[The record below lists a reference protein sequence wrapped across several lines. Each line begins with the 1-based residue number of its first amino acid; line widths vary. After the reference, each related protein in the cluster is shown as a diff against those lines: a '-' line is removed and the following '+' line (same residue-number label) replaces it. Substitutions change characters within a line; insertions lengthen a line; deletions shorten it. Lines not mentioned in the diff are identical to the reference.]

1 VADPFRRKSTRF
13 PFYPTLRTRLMG
25 LMLLTSLSLIA
36 VLVVFY
42 YQSEKALYNEFQ
54 RKTTQLSKAI
64 QIGLEGSS
72 GSNLADPASLQ
83 AYLSQL
89 NTQGVREISVISSTD
104 RILASTSPES
114 VGKWITE
121 RRKDLIFKAELGEP
135 VTGEGQVYN
144 VIVPVVANGQT
155 MGYIHLALTTEDF
168 SVFLQTSAIRRSMA
182 ALAVLTMGSV
192 VAFFLAGHYTRPIER
207 VVAAAGQ
214 VAAGNLD
221 QHLPVERRDEI
232 GLLARSFNDMV
243 TRLRDDRDLKN
254 RLRTAEHQAGIGQF
268 ARNIAHEIRNPLNFI
283 SLSIDHMRDTYP
295 PVDPAQE
302 QKFSRLVGNIKGE
315 IERISRFAQSFLEYG
330 RPFELRRQRVE
341 PAMVLEEVLQL
352 ISARAELQQIKVVQD
367 YFGLPELGLD
377 PDFFRTCL
385 LNVVANACD
394 AMPDGGT
401 LTVRGEIQGF
411 QVAFSFTDTGTGVPA
426 DQVERMF
433 EPFFT
438 TKEKG
443 LGLGLAL
450 THRIVEEHGGK
461 TAFSSCLG
469 QGSTVTL
476 WFPLPEEQAA

>member
-1 VADPFRRKSTRF
+1 
-13 PFYPTLRTRLMG
+13 
-25 LMLLTSLSLIA
+25 
-36 VLVVFY
+36 
-42 YQSEKALYNEFQ
+42 
-54 RKTTQLSKAI
+54 
-64 QIGLEGSS
+64 
-72 GSNLADPASLQ
+72 
-83 AYLSQL
+83 
-89 NTQGVREISVISSTD
+89 
-104 RILASTSPES
+104 
-114 VGKWITE
+114 
-121 RRKDLIFKAELGEP
+121 
-135 VTGEGQVYN
+135 
-144 VIVPVVANGQT
+144 
-155 MGYIHLALTTEDF
+155 
-168 SVFLQTSAIRRSMA
+168 
-182 ALAVLTMGSV
+182 
-192 VAFFLAGHYTRPIER
+192 
-207 VVAAAGQ
+207 

>member
-1 VADPFRRKSTRF
+1 MADRFRRKSTRF
-13 PFYPTLRTRLMG
+13 PFHPTLRTRLMG

-72 GSNLADPASLQ
+72 GSNLSDPASLQ
-83 AYLSQL
+83 AHLSKL

-104 RILASTSPES
+104 RILASTRPES

-168 SVFLQTSAIRRSMA
+168 SVFLQASAIRRSMA
-182 ALAVLTMGSV
+182 ALAVLTLGSV

-214 VAAGNLD
+214 VAAGNLE

-243 TRLRDDRDLKN
+243 TRLRDDRDLKD

-295 PVDPAQE
+295 PADPAQA
-302 QKFSRLVGNIKGE
+302 QKYSQLVGNIKGE

-330 RPFELRRQRVE
+330 RPFELRRQSVK
-341 PAMVLEEVLQL
+341 PAIVLDEVLQL
-352 ISARAELQQIKVVQD
+352 ISARTDLQQIKLVQD
-367 YFGLPELGLD
+367 YSGLPELGLD

-401 LTVRGEIQGF
+401 LTVRGEIQGLL
-411 QVAFSFTDTGTGVPA
+411 VAFIFTDTGTGVPA

-461 TAFSSCLG
+461 TAFSSRLG

-476 WFPLPEEQAA
+476 WFPLTEERAA

>member
-1 VADPFRRKSTRF
+1 MPNRFRRNSTKF
-13 PFYPTLRTRLMG
+13 HFYPTLRARLMG

-36 VLVVFY
+36 VLVIFY
-42 YQSEKALYNEFQ
+42 YQTEKALYNEFQ

-64 QIGLEGSS
+64 QVGLEGSS
-72 GSNLADPASLQ
+72 GTSRSDPASLQ
-83 AYLSQL
+83 DYLSRL
-89 NTQGVREISVISSTD
+89 NTKGVREISVISSTD
-104 RILASTSPES
+104 RILASTSPDN

-144 VIVPVVANGQT
+144 VIVPVTANGQN
-155 MGYIHLALTTEDF
+155 MGYIHLALNTEDF
-168 SVFLQTSAIRRSMA
+168 SVFLRASAIRRIVA
-182 ALAVLTMGSV
+182 ALAVLTLGTI
-192 VAFFLAGHYTRPIER
+192 VAFFLAGHYTRPIEK
-207 VVAAAGQ
+207 VVSAAGQ

-221 QHLPVERRDEI
+221 QQLPVERRDEI

-243 TRLRDDRDLKN
+243 TRLREDRDLKI
-254 RLRTAEHQAGIGQF
+254 RLRTAEHLAGIGQF

-283 SLSIDHMRDTYP
+283 SLSIDHMRDTYQP
-295 PVDPAQE
+295 ADPVQAE
-302 QKFSRLVGNIKGE
+302 KFSQMVGNIKGE

-330 RPFELRRQRVE
+330 RPFELRRQLLD
-341 PAMVLEEVLQL
+341 PAVVLDEVCQL
-352 ISARAELQQIKVVQD
+352 IAARTDEQQIELVQD
-367 YFGLPELGLD
+367 YAGLPDLELD

-385 LNVVANACD
+385 LNVVGNACD

-401 LTVRGEIQGF
+401 LTVRGERQGG
-411 QVAFSFTDTGTGVPA
+411 QVAFIFSDTGIGLPA
-426 DQVERMF
+426 DLVGRMF

-450 THRIVEEHGGK
+450 THRIVEEHGGRA
-461 TAFSSCLG
+461 AFSSRLG

-476 WFPLPEEQAA
+476 WFPLSEEDSA